1 MRTCKLSRA
10 ISATRELSTI
20 PIRTTVTKLADVR
33 VAEIAMSDSGD
44 G

>member
-1 MRTCKLSRA
+1 MRTCKLSIA
-10 ISATRELSTI
+10 ISTKRELYTI

-33 VAEIAMSDSGD
+33 VAEIARSDSGD